1 MTKLCDLLG
10 SRPEVTYGCMYTKHK
25 TQKRK
30 IWQDGF
36 VTLYASRRL
45 VVYAEDEGKAGKAI
59 DEAKLTP
66 FDWDRKDEE
75 HFETSKFLVEI
86 VNETPISFTPSMQ
99 TATSASANVNSFEAA
114 SSVQQ
119 STANG
124 AGARPRPPSGL
135 GGRPR
140 FSNSK
145 FRTPLSRGPSRL
157 ARPGATGR
165 AGHPY
170 NRNAPASVPT
180 PPTAASSPT
189 FDFVRNPTSEWKY
202 IPNAINRTR
211 TSSYFVLTWRHTC

>member
-10 SRPEVTYGCMYTKHK
+10 SRSEVMYECMYTKHK

-36 VTLYASRRL
+36 ATLYASRRL
-45 VVYAEDEGKAGKAI
+45 VVYAEDDGKAGKAV

-86 VNETPISFTPSMQ
+86 VNETPVGSTLSVQ
-99 TATSASANVNSFEAA
+99 TANSNGASVNSFESAI
-114 SSVQQ
+114 SVQQ

-124 AGARPRPPSGL
+124 AGARPGPPAGL

-140 FSNSK
+140 FSSSK

-157 ARPGATGR
+157 ARPAAPGR
-165 AGHPY
+165 VGHPY
-170 NRNAPASVPT
+170 SRNTPASVPA

-189 FDFVRNPTSEWKY
+189 FDFDRNPTSEWTFV
-202 IPNAINRTR
+202 PNAVSRTPDE
-211 TSSYFVLTWRHTC
+211 VLALLEK